1 LKASQNLGRKR
12 AAKRVSINE
21 SEYSWGDAREFA
33 YSLGEMCA
41 IESAPIDSGDR
52 RVCAEDLVALTDL
65 PNGDSSSMDGW
76 AVSGVGPWT
85 VNRAD
90 HIELDHARPI
100 TTGAALPAGAQA
112 IVRTENGTLTGARLE
127 SASASAQ
134 DIRRAGEECA
144 RGDLLCR
151 QGTALHPALIGLLA
165 ATGHDAINV
174 VTQPTVQ
181 IIITGDE
188 LLTSGLPRQKFVRD
202 SLGPQLPLWL
212 TRMGAQ
218 VLPVLYIT
226 DHLDQISHA
235 ISTTKADLV
244 VTTGGT
250 AASTKD
256 HFQAAIELAQGQV
269 LVDGVAVRPGHPMKL
284 AVSQDRKYPIIG
296 LPGNP
301 LAAVVALITL
311 AQPIISKMLGQQLPV
326 GMSIP
331 TSQSLKG
338 GKSGSRL
345 APGTIENQEFVP
357 ALYSGSAM
365 LRGLS
370 TSTGF
375 AIVTAPV
382 DAGSTIE
389 FLPLPG

>member
-1 LKASQNLGRKR
+1 M
-12 AAKRVSINE
+12 SINE

-65 PNGDSSSMDGW
+65 PNADSSSMDGW

-90 HIELDHARPI
+90 HIEPDHIEPERIELERIELDHARPI

-112 IVRTENGTLTGARLE
+112 IVRTENGTLTGTRLE

-144 RGDLLCR
+144 RGDLLCP
-151 QGTALHPALIGLLA
+151 QGTTLHPALIGLLA
-165 ATGHDAINV
+165 ATGHDAIDV

-181 IIITGDE
+181 IIITGGE
-188 LLTSGLPRQKFVRD
+188 LLTSGLPTQKFVRD

-256 HFQAAIELAQGQV
+256 HFKAAIKLAQGQV

-326 GMSIP
+326 GVSIP

-345 APGTIENQEFVP
+345 VPGTIENQEFVP

>member
-1 LKASQNLGRKR
+1 M
-12 AAKRVSINE
+12 SINQ
-21 SEYSWGDAREFA
+21 SEYSWRDAREFA
-33 YSLGEMCA
+33 YSLGEMCTV
-41 IESAPIDSGDR
+41 ESVQLDACDR
-52 RVCAEDLVALTDL
+52 RVCAENLVALSDL
-65 PNGDSSSMDGW
+65 PNADSSSMDGW

-85 VNRAD
+85 VTQAD
-90 HIELDHARPI
+90 QIEPDQASPV

-112 IVRTENGTLTGARLE
+112 IVRTENGTLTGVQLD
-127 SASASAQ
+127 STSASAQ
-134 DIRRAGEECA
+134 DIRRMGEECT

-151 QGTALHPALIGLLA
+151 QGTALHPALLGLLA

-188 LLTSGLPRQKFVRD
+188 LLTSGLPTQKSVRD

-226 DHLDQISHA
+226 DQPDQISRA
-235 ISTTKADLV
+235 MKTTKADIV

-256 HFQAAIELAQGQV
+256 HFKAAIALAQGQV
-269 LVDGVAVRPGHPMKL
+269 LIDGVAVRPGHPMKL

-301 LAAVVALITL
+301 LAAIVALVTL
-311 AQPIISKMLGQQLPV
+311 AQPIISKMLGQQIPV
-326 GMSIP
+326 GVSIP

-345 APGTIENQEFVP
+345 VPGIIENREFVP
-357 ALYSGSAM
+357 ALYNGSAM

-370 TSTGF
+370 ASTGF

>member
-1 LKASQNLGRKR
+1 M
-12 AAKRVSINE
+12 SINQ
-21 SEYSWGDAREFA
+21 SEYSWRDAREFA
-33 YSLGEMCA
+33 YSLGEMCTV
-41 IESAPIDSGDR
+41 ESVQLDACDR
-52 RVCAEDLVALTDL
+52 RVCAENLVALGDL
-65 PNGDSSSMDGW
+65 PNADSSSMDGW

-85 VNRAD
+85 VTQAD
-90 HIELDHARPI
+90 HIEPDHASPV
-100 TTGAALPAGAQA
+100 TTGATLPAGAQA
-112 IVRTENGTLTGARLE
+112 IVRTENGTLTGVQLD
-127 SASASAQ
+127 STSASAQ
-134 DIRRAGEECA
+134 DIRRMGEECA
-144 RGDLLCR
+144 CGDLLCR

-188 LLTSGLPRQKFVRD
+188 LLTSGLPTQKSVRD

-226 DHLDQISHA
+226 DQPDQISRA
-235 ISTTKADLV
+235 MKTTKADIV

-256 HFQAAIELAQGQV
+256 HFKAAIALAQGQV
-269 LVDGVAVRPGHPMKL
+269 LIDGVAVRPGHPMKL

-301 LAAVVALITL
+301 LAAIVALVTL
-311 AQPIISKMLGQQLPV
+311 AQPIISKMLGQQIPV
-326 GMSIP
+326 GVSIP

-345 APGTIENQEFVP
+345 VPGIIEHREFVP
-357 ALYSGSAM
+357 ALYNGSAM

>member
-1 LKASQNLGRKR
+1 MSNNQ
-12 AAKRVSINE
+12 

-33 YSLGEMCA
+33 YSLAEMCT
-41 IESAPIDSGDR
+41 IESVPIESVPIEFCDR

-65 PNGDSSSMDGW
+65 PHVDSSSMDGW

-90 HIELDHARPI
+90 HIELDHIEPNHARPI

-112 IVRTENGTLTGARLE
+112 IVRTENGTLTGTRLE

-144 RGDLLCR
+144 RGDLLCP
-151 QGTALHPALIGLLA
+151 QGTTLHPALIGLLA
-165 ATGHDAINV
+165 ATGHDAIDV

-181 IIITGDE
+181 IIITGGE
-188 LLTSGLPRQKFVRD
+188 LLTSGLPTQKFVRD

-256 HFQAAIELAQGQV
+256 HFKAAIKLAQGQV

-326 GMSIP
+326 GVSIP

-338 GKSGSRL
+338 GKSDSRL
-345 APGTIENQEFVP
+345 VPGSIENREFVP

-370 TSTGF
+370 ASTGF

-382 DAGSTIE
+382 DAGGTIE

>member
-1 LKASQNLGRKR
+1 MSNNQ
-12 AAKRVSINE
+12 

-33 YSLGEMCA
+33 YSLGEMCT
-41 IESAPIDSGDR
+41 IESVPIESVQLNRPIEFCDR

-65 PNGDSSSMDGW
+65 PHVDSSSMDGW

-85 VNRAD
+85 ITRAD
-90 HIELDHARPI
+90 HLEPDHASPI
-100 TTGAALPAGAQA
+100 TTGAALPEGAQA
-112 IVRTENGTLTGARLE
+112 IVRTEHGTLSGTRLE
-127 SASASAQ
+127 STSASAQ
-134 DIRRAGEECA
+134 DIRRAGEECT

-151 QGTALHPALIGLLA
+151 RGTTLHPAIIGLLA

-188 LLTSGLPRQKFVRD
+188 LLTSGLPTQKFVRD

-226 DHLDQISHA
+226 DHPDQISRA
-235 ISTTKADLV
+235 ISTTKADIV

-269 LVDGVAVRPGHPMKL
+269 LINGVAVRPGHPMKL
-284 AVSQDRKYPIIG
+284 AVNQDRKYPIIG

-326 GMSIP
+326 GVSIP

-338 GKSGSRL
+338 GKSDSRL
-345 APGTIENQEFVP
+345 VPGSIENREFVP
-357 ALYSGSAM
+357 ALYNGSAM

-370 TSTGF
+370 ASTGF

>member
-165 ATGHDAINV
+165 ATGHDAIDV

-181 IIITGDE
+181 IIITGGE
-188 LLTSGLPRQKFVRD
+188 LLTSGLPTQKFVRD

>member
-1 LKASQNLGRKR
+1 MSNNQ
-12 AAKRVSINE
+12 

-33 YSLGEMCA
+33 YSLDEMCT
-41 IESAPIDSGDR
+41 IESMPIESVPIQFCDR

-65 PNGDSSSMDGW
+65 PHVDSSSMDGW

-85 VNRAD
+85 ITRAD
-90 HIELDHARPI
+90 HLKPDHAGPI

-112 IVRTENGTLTGARLE
+112 IVRTEHGTLSGTRLE
-127 SASASAQ
+127 STSASAQ
-134 DIRRAGEECA
+134 DIRRAGEECT

-151 QGTALHPALIGLLA
+151 QGITLHPALIGLLA
-165 ATGHDAINV
+165 STGHDAINV

-188 LLTSGLPRQKFVRD
+188 LLTSGLPTHKFVRD

-212 TRMGAQ
+212 ARMGAQ

-226 DHLDQISHA
+226 DHPDQISRA
-235 ISTTKADLV
+235 ISTTKANIV

-256 HFQAAIELAQGQV
+256 HFKAAIELAQGQV
-269 LVDGVAVRPGHPMKL
+269 LINGVAVRPGHPMKL
-284 AVSQDRKYPIIG
+284 AVSQEQKYPIIG

-311 AQPIISKMLGQQLPV
+311 AQPIISKMLSQQLPV
-326 GMSIP
+326 GVSIP

-338 GKSGSRL
+338 GNSDSRL
-345 APGTIENQEFVP
+345 VPGSIENRGFVP
-357 ALYSGSAM
+357 ALFNGSAM

-370 TSTGF
+370 ASTGF

>member
-1 LKASQNLGRKR
+1 ML
-12 AAKRVSINE
+12 INQPE
-21 SEYSWGDAREFA
+21 CSWEDAREFA
-33 YSLGEMCA
+33 YALGEMCT
-41 IESAPIDSGDR
+41 IETAQLDACDR
-52 RVCAEDLVALTDL
+52 RVSAENLAALTDL
-65 PNGDSSSMDGW
+65 PIADSSSMDGW
-76 AVSGVGPWT
+76 AVSGVGPWA
-85 VNRAD
+85 VAQANQ
-90 HIELDHARPI
+90 LKPDHASPV
-100 TTGAALPAGAQA
+100 TTGATLPAGADA
-112 IVRTENGTLTGARLE
+112 IVRTENGTLAGTRLD
-127 SASASAQ
+127 STNASAQ

-174 VTQPTVQ
+174 VTRPSVQ

-188 LLTSGLPRQKFVRD
+188 LLTSGLTTQKFVRD

-218 VLPVLYIT
+218 VLPVLYVT
-226 DHLDQISHA
+226 DHPDQISRA
-235 ISTTKADLV
+235 ITTTNADIV

-256 HFQAAIELAQGQV
+256 HFRAAIALAQGQV
-269 LVDGVAVRPGHPMKL
+269 FIDGVAVRPGHPMKL
-284 AVSQDRKYPIIG
+284 AVGQDQKYPIVG

-311 AQPIISKMLGQQLPV
+311 VQPIISKMLGQQLQSGV
-326 GMSIP
+326 SIP
-331 TSQSLKG
+331 TSQPLKC
-338 GKSGSRL
+338 GKAGSHL
-345 APGTIENQEFVP
+345 MPGTIENREFTP
-357 ALYSGSAM
+357 ALYNGSAM

-375 AIVTAPV
+375 AIVTAAV
-382 DAGSTIE
+382 EAGSTIE
-389 FLPLPG
+389 FLPHPG